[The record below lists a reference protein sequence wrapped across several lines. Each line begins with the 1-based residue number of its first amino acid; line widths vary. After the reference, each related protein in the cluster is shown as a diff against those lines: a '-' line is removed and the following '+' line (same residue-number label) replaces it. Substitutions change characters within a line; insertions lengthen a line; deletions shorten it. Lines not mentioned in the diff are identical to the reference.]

1 MRRSTSPRAAWCWS
15 APASSASYLE
25 PSGSSTSRC
34 PLTCST
40 APGRS
45 RTASTSTGSSGWGC
59 MPARRLFTCR
69 PMRSSR
75 SHGPRPR
82 TPRVAAARRITSRGT
97 TWGCG
102 TTTASRP
109 QRARISAAAPCVS
122 VISAS
127 AAGTRTSRW
136 RSCASRSRW
145 WGLRRSWTVKTS
157 GLPRRRSAAT
167 SSSRSV
173 GAAGVEAEVEVEDV
187 EVVGLDPGGVEHHRG
202 PPLLRGRPRPAAS
215 GRAGA
220 PDPSRPR
227 ARGDGRTRGW
237 QAPRR

>member
-15 APASSASYLE
+15 ASASSASYLE

-75 SHGPRPR
+75 SRGPRPR
-82 TPRVAAARRITSRGT
+82 APRMAAARRITSRGT

-157 GLPRRRSAAT
+157 GLPRRRRAAT
-167 SSSRSV
+167 SSSRSA
-173 GAAGVEAEVEVEDV
+173 GLRASKPKWRWKTSKSWASTQAASSITGGHHCC
-187 EVVGLDPGGVEHHRG
+187 VVAAPGGVG
-202 PPLLRGRPRPAAS
+202 S
-215 GRAGA
+215 GRRTGPEPSSGA
-220 PDPSRPR
+220 R
-227 ARGDGRTRGW
+227 
-237 QAPRR
+237 